1 MVYNPGKSI
10 LGQFERAE
18 KCVNHVGVLRAK
30 NLSRMKSVQAV
41 VNQQPN
47 VPASQNKNRYP

>member
-18 KCVNHVGVLRAK
+18 KCVNHVGVHRAK
-30 NLSRMKSVQAV
+30 NPSRVKSVQAV

-47 VPASQNKNRYP
+47 VPVNQSKNSCP